1 MPVPILG
8 QFQNLA
14 ESMFI
19 GNHASI
25 MALTDKLIKPYCIV
39 IEQWYRAGRCQ
50 LSWALC
56 VMCGKGTRSRSGP
69 EQCGRTCIH
78 EQYSRTDAFGT
89 ANRSRA

>member
-19 GNHASI
+19 RNHASI
-25 MALTDKLIKPYCIV
+25 MALTDKAPFV

-50 LSWALC
+50 LSWALSY
-56 VMCGKGTRSRSGP
+56 V
-69 EQCGRTCIH
+69 GRVPAVAAALNSTSIH
-78 EQYSRTDAFGT
+78 EQYSRIDAFGT
-89 ANRSRA
+89 ANRSRACESR